1 MKILSVIPYF
11 YPAEFFGGPVK
22 IAFDLGRE
30 LAKRG
35 NEVFVYTS
43 DALDLNN
50 RVKKKEIEME
60 GMCVH
65 YFKNLSMFSVKTS
78 KLFLTP
84 EMYKQLYLDLSSS
97 GSFDIIHVHE
107 YSTFQ
112 NIIVRQLAK
121 KYSVPYVLQAHG
133 SLPIIGREGRRWLFD
148 VFFGHRLLKDAA
160 RVIALNR
167 MEVDQYYLAGVPAEK
182 IALVPNGIDLSQF
195 ADLPLR
201 GCFRR
206 KFGLDENKRIV
217 LFLGRLNKIKGLD
230 TLAIAFKKVTAES
243 KNVILVIAG
252 PDDGYLNSLKNLVS
266 SLKIVDNVLLVGP
279 LYGDDKLSA
288 YVDADVYVL
297 PSAYETFPV
306 TILEAYACS
315 KPVIASNVGSLNNL
329 VLEGVTGLLVEAGS
343 ADKLARSI
351 ISLLNDSKKAREMGL
366 NGRRLVYE
374 NYTTEKV
381 ADMFEAIYNS
391 IICS

>member
-22 IAFDLGRE
+22 IAFDLGKE
-30 LAKRG
+30 LVKRG

-50 RVKKKEIEME
+50 RVKKKEIELE
-60 GMCVH
+60 GMRVH

-78 KLFLTP
+78 RLFLTP
-84 EMYKQLYLDLSSS
+84 EMCKQLYLDLSSLD
-97 GSFDIIHVHE
+97 SFDIIHVHE
-107 YSTFQ
+107 YSTYQ

-121 KYSVPYVLQAHG
+121 KYGVPYVLQAHG
-133 SLPIIGREGRRWLFD
+133 SLPKIGREGRRWLFD
-148 VFFGHRLLKDAA
+148 AFFGHRLLKDAS

-167 MEVDQYYLAGVPAEK
+167 MEVDQYSLAGVPLEK

-195 ADLPLR
+195 ADLPNR
-201 GCFRR
+201 GCFRK
-206 KFGLDENKRIV
+206 KFGLDENKQIL

-230 TLAIAFKKVTAES
+230 TLAIAFKQVVEQS
-243 KNVILVIAG
+243 KNVTLVIAG

-266 SLKIVDNVLLVGP
+266 SLKIGDNVLLVGP
-279 LYGDDKLSA
+279 LYGDNKLSA

-297 PSAYETFPV
+297 PSTYETFPV

-315 KPVIASNVGSLNNL
+315 KPVIASNVGSLNDL
-329 VLEGVTGLLVEAGS
+329 VLEEVTGLLVEAGS

-351 ISLLNDSKKAREMGL
+351 ISLLNNPKKAVEMGL
-366 NGRRLVYE
+366 NGKRLVYE
-374 NYTTEKV
+374 NYNTGKV
-381 ADMFEAIYNS
+381 ADMFETIYKS

>member
-1 MKILSVIPYF
+1 MIPYF

-22 IAFDLGRE
+22 IAFDLGKE
-30 LAKRG
+30 LVKRG

-50 RVKKKEIEME
+50 RVKKKEIELE
-60 GMCVH
+60 GMRVH

-78 KLFLTP
+78 RLFLTP
-84 EMYKQLYLDLSSS
+84 EMCKQLYLDLSSLD
-97 GSFDIIHVHE
+97 SFDIIHVHE
-107 YSTFQ
+107 YSTYQ

-121 KYSVPYVLQAHG
+121 KYGVPYVLQAHG
-133 SLPIIGREGRRWLFD
+133 SLPKIGREGRRWLFD
-148 VFFGHRLLKDAA
+148 AFFGHRLLKDAS

-167 MEVDQYYLAGVPAEK
+167 MEVDQYSLAGVPLEK

-195 ADLPLR
+195 ADLPNR
-201 GCFRR
+201 GCFRK
-206 KFGLDENKRIV
+206 KFGLDENKQIL

-230 TLAIAFKKVTAES
+230 TLAIAFKQVVEQS
-243 KNVILVIAG
+243 KNVTLVIAG

-266 SLKIVDNVLLVGP
+266 SLKIGDNVLLVGP
-279 LYGDDKLSA
+279 LYGDNKLSA

-297 PSAYETFPV
+297 PSTYETFPV

-315 KPVIASNVGSLNNL
+315 KPVIASNVGSLNDL
-329 VLEGVTGLLVEAGS
+329 VLEEVTGLLVEAGS

-351 ISLLNDSKKAREMGL
+351 ISLLNNPKKAVEMGL
-366 NGRRLVYE
+366 NGKRLVYE
-374 NYTTEKV
+374 NYNTGKV
-381 ADMFEAIYNS
+381 ADMFETIYKS